1 MNVNSSLMFVLNLP
15 TGANTTWPSVIAGLV
30 VVLTAKVLRSCSP
43 RFGKL
48 VAEEAKRKGDLRYM
62 HSRIIANS
70 EEIAF
75 YGGHKVSQTTSQPVP
90 SGRGHT

>member
-1 MNVNSSLMFVLNLP
+1 MF
-15 TGANTTWPSVIAGLV
+15 
-30 VVLTAKVLRSCSP
+30 SP

-48 VAEEAKRKGDLRYM
+48 VVEEARRKGELRYM

-75 YGGHKVSQTTSQPVP
+75 YGGHKVTLTP
-90 SGRGHT
+90 G